1 MEINF
6 GMLSKS
12 TVTNEYDNQ
21 GAHDTLVAMMN
32 RKEYITVKFG
42 TDKGNYPYAWVE
54 SKTTAGF
61 KYLLKEQSLNG
72 IIAYLMTGDVTDFD
86 NDPINVE
93 PLKDEDSEFKLEIV
107 KNFIKTGKNI
117 QWTPLF
123 RERPEVIKGI
133 KAFEYGK
140 IIFRLKREIATLDY
154 LREHGQIA

>member
-12 TVTNEYDNQ
+12 TVTNRYDNQ

-61 KYLLKEQSLNG
+61 KYLLKEQTLNG
-72 IIAYLMTGDVTDFD
+72 IIAYLMAGNVTDFD
-86 NDPINVE
+86 NDPMNIE
-93 PLKDEDSEFKLEIV
+93 PLKDKDSEFKLEIV

>member
-1 MEINF
+1 MELNF
-6 GMLSKS
+6 EMLSKS
-12 TVTNEYDNQ
+12 TVINEYDNQ

-42 TDKGNYPYAWVE
+42 TDKNHNPYAWVE

-61 KYLLKEQSLNG
+61 KYLLKDESYKGL
-72 IIAYLMTGDVTDFD
+72 IIYLMTGEVTDFD
-86 NDPINVE
+86 IDPMSVE
-93 PLKDEDSEFKLEIV
+93 PQKDGDPEFKLEVV
-107 KNFIKTGKNI
+107 KNFVEAGKII

-123 RERPEVIKGI
+123 RERSEVISGI

-140 IIFRLKREIATLDY
+140 IIFRLKREETTLDY